1 MIEVI
6 IFYAHVIFLV
16 YIFTKTFLDENL
28 LQGILSAIFIIILFS
43 VGWVISE
50 LIMSR
55 FMPIEGVS
63 RAFPRSA
70 FSLTL
75 LAIIEIFFY
84 KFYYGSKKP
93 KASTV

>member
-6 IFYAHVIFLV
+6 VFYAHVIFLV

-28 LQGILSAIFIIILFS
+28 LQSILSAVFIVILFS

-50 LIMSR
+50 LIMSQI
-55 FMPIEGVS
+55 MGIDGIG

-70 FSLTL
+70 FSLLL
-75 LAIIEIFFY
+75 LAIIEVFFY
-84 KFYYGSKKP
+84 KFYYGSKRTAK
-93 KASTV
+93 VI

>member
-6 IFYAHVIFLV
+6 VFYAHVIFLV
-16 YIFTKTFLDENL
+16 YIFTKTFLEENL
-28 LQGILSAIFIIILFS
+28 LQGVLSAVFIVILFS

-50 LIMSR
+50 LIMSQ
-55 FMPIEGVS
+55 FMPIEGVG

-70 FSLTL
+70 FSLLL

-84 KFYYGSKKP
+84 KFYYGSKKAP
-93 KASTV
+93 VKAI

>member
-16 YIFTKTFLDENL
+16 YIFTKTYLEESL
-28 LQGILSAIFIIILFS
+28 LQGFLSAVFIVILFS

-50 LIMSR
+50 LIMSQ

-70 FSLTL
+70 FSLAL

-84 KFYYGSKKP
+84 KFYYSSKKITA
-93 KASTV
+93 KAV